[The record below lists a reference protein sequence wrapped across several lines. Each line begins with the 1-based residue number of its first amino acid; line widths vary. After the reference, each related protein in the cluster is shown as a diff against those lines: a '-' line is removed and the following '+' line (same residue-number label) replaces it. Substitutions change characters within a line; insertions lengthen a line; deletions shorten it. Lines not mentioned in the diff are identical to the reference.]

1 MKRLRGCATASGCL
15 LIMKLDKFLK
25 NQGAWMGGGG
35 DSDIVIS
42 SRVRLARNLRDETF
56 PGRASDEQ
64 RLKIWGRLKPVL
76 ASLAAMDPSVSLY
89 MGDLSDLDRMI
100 LFERHLISRELTVP
114 RAGQGVVIRQDERAA
129 IMVNEEDHLRLQA
142 LRPGLMLQN
151 AWECVDEMDS
161 RIEEMVPYAFSE
173 KLGYL
178 TSCPTN
184 VGTGMRASV
193 MLHLPGLVFMEE
205 VGPVIKGLNKIGLTV
220 RGLWGEG
227 TEAVGNMFQVSN
239 LITLGDCEKE
249 IVSHLQTI
257 VEEVVEHEQNARLRL
272 MESRE
277 HVVLDYVGRA
287 LGILSNA
294 HILASKEALGLLSG
308 LRLGIEMG
316 ILKDFNRQTVDDL
329 LVSAQPAHL
338 QMIEKA
344 ELAPEERDR
353 ARAELIRK
361 RLARRRNRK
370 RSKNE

>member
-1 MKRLRGCATASGCL
+1 
-15 LIMKLDKFLK
+15 
-25 NQGAWMGGGG
+25 
-35 DSDIVIS
+35 
-42 SRVRLARNLRDETF
+42 
-56 PGRASDEQ
+56 
-64 RLKIWGRLKPVL
+64 
-76 ASLAAMDPSVSLY
+76 
-89 MGDLSDLDRMI
+89 
-100 LFERHLISRELTVP
+100 
-114 RAGQGVVIRQDERAA
+114 
-129 IMVNEEDHLRLQA
+129 
-142 LRPGLMLQN
+142 
-151 AWECVDEMDS
+151 
-161 RIEEMVPYAFSE
+161 
-173 KLGYL
+173 
-178 TSCPTN
+178 
-184 VGTGMRASV
+184 
-193 MLHLPGLVFMEE
+193 MEE

-239 LITLGDCEKE
+239 QITLGDCEKE

-361 RLARRRNRK
+361 RLARRKNRK

>member
-1 MKRLRGCATASGCL
+1 MS
-15 LIMKLDKFLK
+15 
-25 NQGAWMGGGG
+25 GG
-35 DSDIVIS
+35 DATGIVIS
-42 SRVRLARNLRDETF
+42 SRVRLARNLRGEVF
-56 PGRASDEQ
+56 PGGAADEQ
-64 RLKIWGRLKPVL
+64 RLKIWGRLNPVL
-76 ASLAAMDPSVSLY
+76 TNLAAMDPSVSFY
-89 MGDLSDLDRMI
+89 MDELSDLDRMI
-100 LFERHLISRELTVP
+100 LFERHLISRELTIP
-114 RAGQGVVIRQDERAA
+114 RTGQGVVVREDERAA

-142 LRPGLMLQN
+142 LRPGLMLRD

-161 RIEEMVPYAFSE
+161 RIEEAVPYAFSE

-227 TEAVGNMFQVSN
+227 TDALGNMFQVSN
-239 LITLGDCEKE
+239 QITLGDCEKD

-294 HILASKEALGLLSG
+294 YVLASKEALGLLSG
-308 LRLGIEMG
+308 LRMGIEMG
-316 ILKDFNRQTVDDL
+316 ILKDLNRQTVDDL

-338 QMIEKA
+338 QKIEKA
-344 ELAPEERDR
+344 ELAPEDRDQ
-353 ARAELIRK
+353 ARAELVRK
-361 RLARRRNRK
+361 RLTGRKNRK
-370 RSKNE
+370 RPKHE

>member
-1 MKRLRGCATASGCL
+1 
-15 LIMKLDKFLK
+15 MKLDKFLK
-25 NQGAWMGGGG
+25 NPGAWMSGG
-35 DSDIVIS
+35 DATGIVIS
-42 SRVRLARNLRDETF
+42 SRVRLARNLRGEVF
-56 PGRASDEQ
+56 PGWAADEQ
-64 RLKIWGRLKPVL
+64 RLKIWGRLNPVL
-76 ASLAAMDPSVSLY
+76 KNLTGMDPSVSFY
-89 MGDLSDLDRMI
+89 MEELSDLDRMI
-100 LFERHLISRELTVP
+100 LFERHLISRELTIP
-114 RAGQGVVIRQDERAA
+114 RMGQGVVVREDERAA

-142 LRPGLMLQN
+142 LRPGLMLCD

-161 RIEEMVPYAFSE
+161 RIEEAVPYAFSE

-227 TEAVGNMFQVSN
+227 TDAVGNMFQVSN
-239 LITLGDCEKE
+239 QITLGDCEKD

-294 HILASKEALGLLSG
+294 HVLASKEALGLLSG

-316 ILKDFNRQTVDDL
+316 ILKDLNRQTVDDL

-344 ELAPEERDR
+344 ELAPEDRDR
-353 ARAELIRK
+353 ARAELVRK
-361 RLARRRNRK
+361 RLTGRKNRRRP
-370 RSKNE
+370 KNE